1 MHFAKFRFIV
11 NLFHVFYQYRGEG
24 YRSLYRGHFYIE
36 VRYIEVSG
44 SAMPTMTECSLETRL
59 LFVSIKT

>member
-11 NLFHVFYQYRGEG
+11 NVFHVFYQYRGEE
-24 YRSLYRGHFYIE
+24 YRSLYREHFYIE

-44 SAMPTMTECSLETRL
+44 SAMPTITGS
-59 LFVSIKT
+59 